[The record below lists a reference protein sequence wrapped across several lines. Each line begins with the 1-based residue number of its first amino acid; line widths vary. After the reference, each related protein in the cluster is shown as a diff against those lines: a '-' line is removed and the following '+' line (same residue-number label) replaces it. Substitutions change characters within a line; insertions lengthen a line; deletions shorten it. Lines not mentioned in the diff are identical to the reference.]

1 MKRKVFR
8 YKFVYFIAIISSLLL
23 LWFTINATLSLYNN
37 LNLIKLIFVPL
48 ALVLNLVTFINLIG
62 KYKRSVLFLNIS
74 LCLFIFLT
82 GKTIITDILNHG
94 FSLQD
99 HSYKYFLPFLIVLI
113 IVNKYKVIKIKSD
126 NEIESIGRHN
136 N

>member
-1 MKRKVFR
+1 MRRKVFR

-99 HSYKYFLPFLIVLI
+99 NSYKYFLPFLIILI
-113 IVNKYKVIKIKSD
+113 IVNKYKVSNIKFD
-126 NEIESIGRHN
+126 NEIESIGTQN
-136 N
+136 D

>member
-1 MKRKVFR
+1 MRRKVFK

-82 GKTIITDILNHG
+82 GKTIITDIVNHG

-99 HSYKYFLPFLIVLI
+99 HSYKYFLPFLIILI
-113 IVNKYKVIKIKSD
+113 IVNKYKVSNIKSD
-126 NEIESIGRHN
+126 NEIESIGTPN
-136 N
+136 D